1 MTIFSIVRIVEPGA
15 NCSHPVGRREV
26 QFLAPYKPCL
36 HSSLTSHDVRL
47 SMKGRTDEEAERDA
61 RELCET
67 FNRCRYSGNL
77 GFRYE
82 VEEVEE
88 DSPLRAPP
96 K

>member
-1 MTIFSIVRIVEPGA
+1 
-15 NCSHPVGRREV
+15 
-26 QFLAPYKPCL
+26 
-36 HSSLTSHDVRL
+36 
-47 SMKGRTDEEAERDA
+47 MKGRTDEEAERDA